1 LFCRA
6 TNLPV
11 AKTTQ
16 DFIDLADNVYEKGA
30 IGKKAAFGSV
40 QFQFIDIIGF
50 LRKPDKGKPHRK
62 GGTQSR

>member
-1 LFCRA
+1 M
-6 TNLPV
+6 
-11 AKTTQ
+11 TQ
-16 DFIDLADNVYEKGA
+16 DFIDFADNIYEKGA